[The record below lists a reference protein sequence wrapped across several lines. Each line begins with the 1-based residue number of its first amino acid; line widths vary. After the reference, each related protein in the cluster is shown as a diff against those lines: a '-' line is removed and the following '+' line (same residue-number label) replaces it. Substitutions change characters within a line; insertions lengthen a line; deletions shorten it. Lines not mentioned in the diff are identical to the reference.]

1 MQRRSPATTSQYSFF
16 LFPFHFFLEKTEFT
30 PMVLDSR
37 SRVDSTEK
45 INGNGA
51 NPVSNGSSD
60 GSYTT
65 IDVIPS
71 ISIPIAP
78 KPSQN
83 PVGKWWRSLGL
94 QTKTTLVSVVAI
106 TIPLFALGGFT
117 YVYVGQNISNATK
130 TAKAIRAEG
139 MANRTAIFMRA
150 RYGDI
155 KTIAD
160 LPIFTN
166 PKVQAVVTPVD
177 QKAILENYL
186 KSNNIYDSIA
196 FYRLDGTLVLDAG
209 TEPAPANAF
218 KRGYFQEVLKT
229 DKVAIAQPEPSVVT
243 KRVSVFV
250 AAPVKDLIT
259 KKTIGIVRT
268 RMPESSLENIYKDYI
283 PAGETYYLVESD
295 AKFFIALEK
304 DRIGREL
311 KAYYPELGTSFE
323 RRESGS
329 TTVSDELS
337 KQEVFVGYA
346 PLPMIGDLDLKWEA
360 VISVNAAQELKPLQS
375 LLLILTGATTGIG
388 LLAALLA
395 IAIARRATRPIIEA
409 TAGVVELGK
418 GNLDARL
425 AVQGE
430 DEMAQ
435 LGGNINLMAG
445 QLQTFL
451 ALQETQTRRSQIL
464 AEVSR
469 SRDLDELEMPLNK
482 YMAEIRQELNCD
494 RVVVYRFMDDGLGVT
509 RGIIVAEDGLAHLTN
524 AKAAGL
530 SDPCIPRE
538 TLEAY
543 KQGRIMA
550 INDVFKEGCLD
561 PAHINLMNRLQIKS
575 NLIVPVIR
583 VGELDSLLIAH
594 SCDRQRNWQE
604 SEIATLQQ
612 LADEIGRAISGLAA
626 LEQQR
631 LLAEQERN
639 RSEAIQRELIN
650 LLSDVEGAVSGDLTV
665 RAQISAGEIG
675 IVADFF
681 NAIVESL
688 RDVVTQVKQATLQ
701 VNTSVNS
708 NNESIRTLAKDA
720 TLQSE
725 QLDGALQS
733 VAEMTDS
740 MQQVALSAQQAADAS
755 GQAADTAE
763 VGSAEIEQSVKSI
776 LQLRQTVDDTAKKVK
791 RLGEASKQISK
802 VVVLIDQIALKTN
815 MLALNASV
823 EAARAGEEGRGF
835 AVVAAE
841 VGALAAQSATATRE
855 IGRLVESIQQETNE
869 VVQAMQA
876 STVQVVEGT
885 NRVEDA
891 RKSLNQIMEISR
903 KVNTLFQEISL
914 ATTSQVQTSQSVRSL
929 MSDLS
934 TQSQRSSET
943 SRDVAISLQ
952 GTADVASQLQ
962 SSVETFKV

>member
-1 MQRRSPATTSQYSFF
+1 
-16 LFPFHFFLEKTEFT
+16 
-30 PMVLDSR
+30 MVLDSR
-37 SRVDSTEK
+37 SRIDSPEAN
-45 INGNGA
+45 NGYVTTSSN
-51 NPVSNGSSD
+51 NSSSNGKHELVDLS
-60 GSYTT
+60 
-65 IDVIPS
+65 P
-71 ISIPIAP
+71 ISIPTAP
-78 KPSQN
+78 LTDKKSIGQ
-83 PVGKWWRSLGL
+83 WWQSLGL
-94 QTKTTLVSVVAI
+94 RTKTTVVSVAAI
-106 TIPLFALGGFT
+106 TIPLLALGGFV
-117 YVYVGQNISNATK
+117 YFYVGQSITSSTQ
-130 TAKAIRAEG
+130 TAELARSKG
-139 MANRTAIFMRA
+139 MGYRVGYFMRE

-155 KTIAD
+155 QTLSR
-160 LPIFTN
+160 LPFLTN
-166 PKVQAVVTPVD
+166 SKVA
-177 QKAILENYL
+177 AITTLQERQVILNDYI
-186 KSNNIYDSIA
+186 KSNLVYDSIA
-196 FYRLDGTLVLDAG
+196 
-209 TEPAPANAF
+209 AF
-218 KRGYFQEVLKT
+218 DLNGNVIVQSQGDPVPNHKDRIYFQEAVKTNAPVISQPEISKSSGKFVIHLASPIKDAVTGKTTGVIRVRMSVENIDSLVNDFSSNGEQYHLAESDGKFFAAEEKGRLGKELKT
-229 DKVAIAQPEPSVVT
+229 EFPQLAPLVA
-243 KRVSVFV
+243 
-250 AAPVKDLIT
+250 
-259 KKTIGIVRT
+259 
-268 RMPESSLENIYKDYI
+268 N
-283 PAGETYYLVESD
+283 
-295 AKFFIALEK
+295 
-304 DRIGREL
+304 
-311 KAYYPELGTSFE
+311 
-323 RRESGS
+323 RESGS
-329 TTVSDELS
+329 TIEINSTSNR
-337 KQEVFVGYA
+337 KQLVGYA
-346 PLPMIGDLDLKWEA
+346 PLPKLEGLPDLKWDA
-360 VISVNAAQELKPLQS
+360 VISVDTDVALKPLQQ
-375 LLLILTGATTGIG
+375 LLLILVGATTAVGI
-388 LLAALLA
+388 LAAVLA
-395 IAIARRATRPIIEA
+395 IAIAQRATKPIIEA
-409 TAGVVELGK
+409 TAAVSELGK
-418 GNLDARL
+418 GNLDTRL

-435 LGGNINLMAG
+435 LGDNINLMAG

-469 SRDLDELEMPLNK
+469 SQDVAALEEPLSR

-494 RVVVYRFMDDGLGVT
+494 RVVVYRFVVDDQGKSLGS
-509 RGIIVAEDGLAHLTN
+509 IVAESGLDQLSSAMN
-524 AKAAGL
+524 AGL
-530 SDPCIPRE
+530 SDPCIPE
-538 TLEAY
+538 ELIAAY
-543 KQGRIMA
+543 KQGRVVA
-550 INDVFKEGCLD
+550 TSDVFNAGFA
-561 PAHINLMNRLQIKS
+561 PAHLDLMRKLQIKS
-575 NLIVPVIR
+575 NLVVPVLR
-583 VGELDSLLIAH
+583 AGELDSLLIAH
-594 SCDRQRNWQE
+594 SCSEIRDWQE
-604 SEIATLQQ
+604 TEITLLQSY
-612 LADEIGRAISGLAA
+612 ADEIGRAISGLAA

-631 LLAEQERN
+631 LIADQERN
-639 RSEAIQRELIN
+639 RSEAIQIELIN

-720 TLQSE
+720 TSQAK

-755 GQAADTAE
+755 SQAADTAE
-763 VGSAEIEQSVKSI
+763 VGSVEIEQSVKSI

-791 RLGEASKQISK
+791 RLGEASQQISK

-891 RKSLNQIMEISR
+891 RKSLNQITEISR
-903 KVNTLFQEISL
+903 RVNTLFQEISL